1 MSFTHPL
8 GLLILIG
15 IPVIILIYILRNK
28 YNELTVTSTYIWKLS
43 DKFLKRKNPLSG
55 LTGIISLILQIL
67 MVASIAFA
75 VARPIFVLPG
85 AANDYCFVLDVS
97 GSMNMK
103 NGKKTRFELAKE
115 EITDVIKN
123 SKEGSSYTLICV
135 SNETVIEFEN
145 VKKKETAIEF
155 LKDVKVGYAG
165 SSYADVLGAA
175 QGAFDEN
182 SSSKIYLITDK
193 TYEGYENV
201 EVIQVGGAG
210 QQNYAVFSPAYSFA
224 GGKLTVSASV
234 LSYGGAKDAEVAL
247 SVDGK
252 EVARKSV
259 AVKEGELTSVEFVHP
274 TYAFETFEV
283 KSTRADA
290 YGLDDGVLT
299 HNKESDKTYNTLIVS
314 ETGFF
319 LEAVIDA
326 LLDAEI
332 KTITPKEYELNT
344 EKYGLYIF
352 DCYEPEELPDG
363 TVWLLNADRSI
374 NDSGFSVRGKIDL
387 GAATEIEKSKSTS
400 TVVRKLLKSV
410 DGSGIHITR
419 FVKYSGMY
427 LNFHTL
433 FSYESNPLIFAG
445 SNGLGNRQVVF
456 GFDLHESDFALSTDF
471 VMLLRN
477 LLEYSFPDVIDQTN
491 YIAGE
496 EAIINILPNA
506 ETVKAIAPSG
516 KEIFVDSENATAT
529 IALNEIGTYSVKMTI
544 AGIENTYKI
553 YVGANPE
560 ESQPLVSEA
569 EFKLVG
575 EKGNEKIDGEFDAM
589 MTLFIILAVLF
600 VADWGVYCYEKYQ
613 LR

>member
-1 MSFTHPL
+1 
-8 GLLILIG
+8 
-15 IPVIILIYILRNK
+15 
-28 YNELTVTSTYIWKLS
+28 
-43 DKFLKRKNPLSG
+43 
-55 LTGIISLILQIL
+55 
-67 MVASIAFA
+67 
-75 VARPIFVLPG
+75 
-85 AANDYCFVLDVS
+85 
-97 GSMNMK
+97 MK

-352 DCYEPEELPDG
+352 DSYEPEELPDG